1 MFKRFLVLVVAFV
14 VGFASAEDC
23 RAQYDVL
30 KFGDFGVTSV
40 RPAGEASV
48 SGSVW
53 VDVDN
58 PQVGFTVSEIYGKL
72 YKNGVPL
79 IEGHAADY
87 YVPTG
92 EMKLTITGTA
102 SLCPG
107 ASIFDVLAL
116 IFFKPEYYTVD
127 IRAMVTDDGA
137 DPVLMEVKDIP
148 VMTLLKKD
156 KTDTYEG
163 KDSK

>member
-1 MFKRFLVLVVAFV
+1 MFKRFIVLIVAFA
-14 VGFASAEDC
+14 VGFASADDC
-23 RAQYDVL
+23 KAQYDVL
-30 KFGDFGVTSV
+30 KFGDFGVSSV
-40 RPAGEASV
+40 RPAGAASV

-72 YKNGVPL
+72 YRNGVPL
-79 IEGHAADY
+79 IEGHADDY
-87 YVPTG
+87 YVPSG
-92 EMKLTITGTA
+92 ETRLTITGTA

-127 IRAMVTDDGA
+127 IMAMITDDGA
-137 DPVLMEVKDIP
+137 APVLKEVKDIP

-156 KTDTYEG
+156 NTEAYES
-163 KDSK
+163 KDSE